1 MLRAVWG
8 GGQLQ
13 EYRGARGTAW
23 GASAG
28 RDPRPVSETGALFQ
42 NEKWGGGC
50 RQRDFRRRWGGRG
63 GGSLAG
69 LEITKPT
76 PGSGWPPGRCPL
88 LGDSLD
94 LSPSALP
101 PPSPSP
107 EQAPQTRAGR
117 GEPLGCPLSFYISS
131 PLLPEETGEVSTTLP
146 RRGGRRAG
154 PEAWYFSKSS
164 WEDSLPGEAPDN
176 QLLRTAQQSHRVR
189 G

>member
-50 RQRDFRRRWGGRG
+50 RQRDFRRRWGGGEG
-63 GGSLAG
+63 GAWLA
-69 LEITKPT
+69 LKSP
-76 PGSGWPPGRCPL
+76 SQPPGQGGRLGAALFWVIPWTSRPRPCLRPL
-88 LGDSLD
+88 HPQSR
-94 LSPSALP
+94 
-101 PPSPSP
+101 
-107 EQAPQTRAGR
+107 APQTRAGR

-131 PLLPEETGEVSTTLP
+131 PLLPEETGEVPTTLP

-176 QLLRTAQQSHRVR
+176 QLLRTAQQSHRVW

>member
-50 RQRDFRRRWGGRG
+50 RQRDFRRRWGGGEG
-63 GGSLAG
+63 GAWLA
-69 LEITKPT
+69 LKSP
-76 PGSGWPPGRCPL
+76 SQPPGQGGRLGAALFL

-107 EQAPQTRAGR
+107 EQGSAN
-117 GEPLGCPLSFYISS
+117 
-131 PLLPEETGEVSTTLP
+131 
-146 RRGGRRAG
+146 
-154 PEAWYFSKSS
+154 SS
-164 WEDSLPGEAPDN
+164 WEGRAARMPLELLYFLSIIARGDRRGTHHPAAQRRAPGRARGVVLLQV
-176 QLLRTAQQSHRVR
+176 QLGGQPAR
-189 G
+189 GGSR